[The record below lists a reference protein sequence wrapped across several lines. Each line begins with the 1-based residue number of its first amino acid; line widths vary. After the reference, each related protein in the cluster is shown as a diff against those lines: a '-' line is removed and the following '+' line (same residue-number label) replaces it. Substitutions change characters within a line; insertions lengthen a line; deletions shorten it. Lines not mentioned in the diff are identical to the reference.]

1 MKCESIWSDWIHT
14 SNKLK
19 SNKNQY
25 LKKKI
30 MVYCLKTQTT
40 VQYSWYIINFI
51 IIISKEK
58 LRFIQAASSCIDNLI
73 HKKF

>member
-1 MKCESIWSDWIHT
+1 MWNVNLFGQIEFTHLTNWNLTKIINTW
-14 SNKLK
+14 
-19 SNKNQY
+19 
-25 LKKKI
+25 KKKI

-73 HKKF
+73 

>member
-19 SNKNQY
+19 SNKNHQY

-73 HKKF
+73 